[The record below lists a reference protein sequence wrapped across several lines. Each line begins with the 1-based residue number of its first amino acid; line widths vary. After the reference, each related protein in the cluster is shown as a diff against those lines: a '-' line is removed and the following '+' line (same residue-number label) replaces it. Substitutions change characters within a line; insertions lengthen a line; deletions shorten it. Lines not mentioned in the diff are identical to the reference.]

1 MLDRVIVVPPVLHQE
16 GAGLVE
22 VNLGEVLEEAE
33 DRCLPPLLLL
43 QLSDGLCEVPP
54 LRLEYLARLIDRQ
67 TRLGDQGSHH
77 LALLLPGL
85 LLSLEA
91 SLLVLRAPEGLG
103 FVNLVNFTLHV
114 GLLFDLDLLEH
125 FLKA

>member
-1 MLDRVIVVPPVLHQE
+1 LLDRVIVVPPVLHQE
-16 GAGLVE
+16 GAGLIE

-43 QLSDGLCEVPP
+43 QLSHGLCEVPP
-54 LRLEYLARLIDRQ
+54 LGLEYLACLIDRQ
-67 TRLGDQGSHH
+67 TRLGDQCSHH
-77 LALLLPGL
+77 LALLLPGFL
-85 LLSLEA
+85 FGLEA
-91 SLLVLRAPEGLG
+91 SLVVLRPPECLG
-103 FVNLVNFTLHV
+103 FVNLVNLTLHV